1 MALFSWILFYED
13 LASRLMSWR
22 SRQAELVELLD
33 SLRSDDCPIAPLTD
47 KDETGNEFLL
57 REIDPFTVFAL
68 FNRGLTDENRRKVAK
83 AVGSALGVSAAPPQD
98 FAGIPVVLNQTTRFF
113 AWATD
118 RKPSD
123 IPTLWDVFE
132 SARGDEPLSSIEFT
146 QALDRAFTIKGI
158 KFNITMGLFWIRPQ
172 MFASLDK
179 VMRDYAGIPL
189 SASELTAERYVN
201 VVRQLESRGESF
213 PQLSYD
219 AWLAAREKPAEAIDK
234 LAVDAQDSIAD
245 IDLEDVP
252 TFWFVGAYWSD
263 KDPKD
268 QTARFV
274 SQGTW
279 ENGWTDRFLEQVR
292 SMRPGERI
300 AIKSAY
306 TRRKNLPFVT
316 SGKAVAVM
324 GIKAVGTIVANSGD
338 GRSVSVNWDQVYETP
353 REWYFYTNLET
364 VWGIRRG
371 HKPYNDFLI
380 DFTFGGKQQN
390 YDWFLHQPHWAKL
403 ITQDVPTAGVVSDDT
418 EEKAEEDAVLTI
430 NAAEPYGVAEM
441 MQEGV
446 FLTAEDLKAL
456 LDLIRTRKDVI
467 LQGPPGVGKSFVAK
481 KLALGVIGSRDES
494 RVRRVQFHQAM
505 SYEDFVRGLRPRIGK
520 DGFDLVDG
528 PFLEFCEEAR
538 VSPDEEPY
546 VFIIE
551 EINRGNPAGIF
562 GELLTLI
569 EADKRDVDNAIRLTH
584 QRDGE
589 LPFYVP
595 PNVHIIGTM
604 NLADRSLANLDYALR
619 RRFAFASLQ
628 PQFGDSYVAWCE
640 KQGVSKLVAIEIAR
654 RVHEVNQ
661 MIQDDAT
668 LGPEY
673 LIGHSYFCP
682 RRAEMDGQPVGNWY
696 KTVVTNEV
704 VPLLGEYWFD
714 NTKRVGEARDVL
726 LSDPLD

>member
-1 MALFSWILFYED
+1 
-13 LASRLMSWR
+13 
-22 SRQAELVELLD
+22 
-33 SLRSDDCPIAPLTD
+33 
-47 KDETGNEFLL
+47 
-57 REIDPFTVFAL
+57 
-68 FNRGLTDENRRKVAK
+68 
-83 AVGSALGVSAAPPQD
+83 
-98 FAGIPVVLNQTTRFF
+98 
-113 AWATD
+113 
-118 RKPSD
+118 
-123 IPTLWDVFE
+123 
-132 SARGDEPLSSIEFT
+132 
-146 QALDRAFTIKGI
+146 
-158 KFNITMGLFWIRPQ
+158 
-172 MFASLDK
+172 
-179 VMRDYAGIPL
+179 MRDYAGIQL

-201 VVRQLESRGESF
+201 VVRQLASRGESF

-219 AWLAAREKPAEAIDK
+219 AWLAARERPADAIDK
-234 LAVDAQDSIAD
+234 RAVDAQDSIAD
-245 IDLEDVP
+245 IDPEDVP
-252 TFWFVGAYWSD
+252 TFWFVGAYWSE
-263 KDPKD
+263 KNPKD

-274 SQGTW
+274 SEATW

-306 TRRKNLPFVT
+306 TRRKNLPFAT

-338 GRSVSVNWDQVYETP
+338 GRSVRVNWEQVYETP

-418 EEKAEEDAVLTI
+418 EEKAEEDALLTI
-430 NAAEPYGVAEM
+430 NAAEPYGVGEM

-446 FLTAEDLKAL
+446 FLTAEDLNAL
-456 LDLIRTRKDVI
+456 LDLIRARKNVI

-520 DGFDLVDG
+520 GGFDLVDG

-569 EADKRDVDNAIRLTH
+569 EADKRDIENAIRLTH

-619 RRFAFASLQ
+619 RRFAFASL
-628 PQFGDSYVAWCE
+628 PPHFGDSYVKWCE
-640 KQGVSKLVAIEIAR
+640 KQGVSKSIANEIAR

-668 LGPEY
+668 LGVEY

-682 RRAEMDGQPVGNWY
+682 RRAEMDGQSVGHWY
-696 KTVVTNEV
+696 KTVVANEV

-714 NTKRVGEARDVL
+714 NAKRVGEARDVL
-726 LSDPLD
+726 LSGPLE